1 MRSWSMCQHRKKRW
15 QVTEFIKSNSTFTEV
30 QECVKHLLP
39 LLFFCYLKRPHFFR
53 KEKKKVLSIK
63 YPCLNALRRQAQI
76 HVRFTRLAVLV
87 NSETKQKVDET
98 ATHKRH
104 PKCFPLQFAI
114 TESKPL
120 EAFLCQRMGSTPWWR
135 STAVQAGIT
144 RPFIRNADHIT
155 CFSEY
160 TCWNSLL
167 RLTDT
172 AIICLSNLSVFFTA
186 TASSIH
192 RAWHLHTSTLYNSP
206 WWKNKTPLPRFIS
219 QVALL
224 LIWYH
229 KSEV

>member
-63 YPCLNALRRQAQI
+63 YPCLNALRRQAQT

-104 PKCFPLQFAI
+104 LKCFPLQFAI

-120 EAFLCQRMGSTPWWR
+120 ETFLCQRMGSTPWWR

-144 RPFIRNADHIT
+144 RPFIRNADHII

-172 AIICLSNLSVFFTA
+172 AIICLSNLSVFFY
-186 TASSIH
+186 SDS
-192 RAWHLHTSTLYNSP
+192 
-206 WWKNKTPLPRFIS
+206 K
-219 QVALL
+219 
-224 LIWYH
+224 
-229 KSEV
+229 